1 MENNKDALK
10 GRIIVAMRNI
20 FVSEYRKIVNKYADQ
35 QIWTD
40 IDLSSDAVFSSST
53 TNSYSMQDVSKALRS
68 ISNELKVPFSLF
80 ISGYKYEEIA
90 KHLNIPVGTVKSRIY
105 FARQALHKVL
115 SNDKDDSK

>member
-68 ISNELKVPFSLF
+68 IRFEYSCRYCKKSYLF
-80 ISGYKYEEIA
+80 CTASF
-90 KHLNIPVGTVKSRIY
+90 T
-105 FARQALHKVL
+105 
-115 SNDKDDSK
+115 